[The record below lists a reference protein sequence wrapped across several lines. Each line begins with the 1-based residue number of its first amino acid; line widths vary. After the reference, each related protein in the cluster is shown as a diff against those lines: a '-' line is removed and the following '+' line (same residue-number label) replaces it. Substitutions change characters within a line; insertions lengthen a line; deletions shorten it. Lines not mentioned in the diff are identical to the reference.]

1 MAMKDIFNVTV
12 DPSKRNEAI
21 MLYQS
26 FGWEYKSENEV
37 KTNDSQILTKS
48 TEEYNEYTTIK
59 GTHYIR
65 INFERDRSR
74 QNYAE
79 LKSLEEQYSAIKDPY
94 YPDSP
99 RFITIVWLI
108 LIGIG
113 LFAYVV
119 PGIILLI
126 IHIIFYAKKKKQF
139 DEDYVSYT
147 KKMNEVRVQREE
159 ILAKAQ
165 ALV

>member
-26 FGWEYKSENEV
+26 FGWDYKSENEV
-37 KTNDSQILTKS
+37 KTNDSQFLTKS

-65 INFERDRSR
+65 INFERDQTR

-79 LKSLEEQYSAIKDPY
+79 LKSLEEQYFAIKDPY
-94 YPDSP
+94 CPDLP
-99 RFITIVWLI
+99 RFVTKVWLI

-113 LFAYVV
+113 LVAYVI
-119 PGIILLI
+119 PGIILLVIRI
-126 IHIIFYAKKKKQF
+126 IVYVKKKKQF

-147 KKMNEVRVQREE
+147 KKMDEIRVQREE